1 MSIEIDPF
9 LTNKP
14 FLNDQ
19 CIVSHVRK
27 SAGKPELSISFKIT

>member
-27 SAGKPELSISFKIT
+27 SADKLELSISFKIT